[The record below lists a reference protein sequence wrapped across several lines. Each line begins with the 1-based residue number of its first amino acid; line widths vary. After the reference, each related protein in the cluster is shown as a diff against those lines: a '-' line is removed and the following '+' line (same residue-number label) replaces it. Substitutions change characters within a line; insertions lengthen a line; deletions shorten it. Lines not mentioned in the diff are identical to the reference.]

1 MENIGHFMKS
11 ILLILLLLNSLS
23 AFSYSSVKLMCKT
36 SKQESQEISIEVFEP
51 SKNGE
56 ELYLVKKEFLKD
68 YQNPVESI
76 YHENLISSIRKFISP
91 GIGRFSDNEEIILV
105 TLINEKESDKVKAI
119 EYYICYY

>member
-1 MENIGHFMKS
+1 
-11 ILLILLLLNSLS
+11 
-23 AFSYSSVKLMCKT
+23 MCKT
-36 SKQESQEISIEVFEP
+36 SKQESQEISIEIFEP